1 MNSFSMFMN
10 MSNTEPLQYFP
21 PTNTI
26 YVISTFAYCPQ
37 VQEDIKYYRFPMSSM
52 LNLRV
57 VISSISVMD
66 RKATPDKYFLKF
78 YTDTLPFHVLLVV
91 SIVLKLFRIMP
102 NLYCELRHTT
112 CTTKIIV
119 FLFENQERIRTL
131 A

>member
-1 MNSFSMFMN
+1 
-10 MSNTEPLQYFP
+10 
-21 PTNTI
+21 
-26 YVISTFAYCPQ
+26 
-37 VQEDIKYYRFPMSSM
+37 MSSM

-66 RKATPDKYFLKF
+66 RKATSNKYFLKF

-119 FLFENQERIRTL
+119 FLFEN
-131 A
+131 